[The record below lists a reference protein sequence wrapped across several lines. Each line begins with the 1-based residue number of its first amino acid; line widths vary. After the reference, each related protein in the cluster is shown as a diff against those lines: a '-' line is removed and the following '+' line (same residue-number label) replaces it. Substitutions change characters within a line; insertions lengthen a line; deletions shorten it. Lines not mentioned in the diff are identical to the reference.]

1 MMHSM
6 VVDASKLDE
15 TLRGLKDDI
24 VLGIVVNAWHR
35 PAQGKGKPHQDIVA
49 SSVILILNRVREG
62 F

>member
-24 VLGIVVNAWHR
+24 VLGMIVNAWHR
-35 PAQGKGKPHQDIVA
+35 PVQARPQQDTVA

>member
-35 PAQGKGKPHQDIVA
+35 PTQGKPHQDTVA